1 MNINYY
7 FSRFLAKK
15 PDSPTYQSLA
25 ALQNKHM
32 LHVPFENLDVLS
44 QTPIIIDLERIFQK
58 VIVNL
63 RGGFCYELNGL
74 FGWLLKESGYEV
86 SYISATVK
94 KPDGTWTIEGSHAT
108 NLVTIENQPYIVDV
122 GFGDSVRKPM
132 PLNGEVVRDVS
143 GSYRMTNV
151 AEHMYDLQRWEDDVW
166 KTLYRVSTLP
176 KKLTDFTPMCEFNQ
190 TSADSPFVHKRLVTI
205 ATPTGRITLSG
216 ETLTVTDGEKKT
228 KRNVSEEE
236 TPGILQNHF
245 YIIKGFY

>member
-15 PDSPTYQSLA
+15 PDSPTYESLA

-44 QTPIIIDLERIFQK
+44 QTPIVIDLERIFQK

-86 SYISATVK
+86 SYVSATVK

-108 NLVTIENQPYIVDV
+108 NLVKIENQSYIVDV

-132 PLNGEVVRDVS
+132 PLSGEVVRDVS

-151 AEHMYDLQRWEDDVW
+151 ANHTYAQQRLSYGKSRLHLLLLRHLEALACERNLQIQRPQC
-166 KTLYRVSTLP
+166 K
-176 KKLTDFTPMCEFNQ
+176 TDFQ
-190 TSADSPFVHKRLVTI
+190 SSQGL
-205 ATPTGRITLSG
+205 
-216 ETLTVTDGEKKT
+216 
-228 KRNVSEEE
+228 
-236 TPGILQNHF
+236 
-245 YIIKGFY
+245 

>member
-15 PDSPTYQSLA
+15 PDSPTYESLA

-86 SYISATVK
+86 SYVSATVK

-108 NLVTIENQPYIVDV
+108 NLVTVENQSYIVDV
-122 GFGDSVRKPM
+122 GFGDSMRKPM

-205 ATPTGRITLSG
+205 ATPIGRITLSG

-236 TPGILQNHF
+236 IPDILQNHF